1 MPDIVISAS
10 PTFTRRK
17 DYKAAGR
24 KRSQDKKAQRKQ
36 CSGAAAMSAPLQP
49 IPQSDLLEC
58 AEGREEVVEVECTQ
72 ETAYITTNQVE
83 EGETTV
89 YYECE
94 VSSDTESAS
103 QEAVPAQV
111 GDMIS
116 VCNPG

>member
-36 CSGAAAMSAPLQP
+36 CSGAAAMAAPPPLQP
-49 IPQSDLLEC
+49 IPQSELLEC
-58 AEGREEVVEVECTQ
+58 TEGREEVVEVECTQ
-72 ETAYITTNQVE
+72 ETAYITTSQVE

-111 GDMIS
+111 GNMIS
-116 VCNPG
+116 F